1 MELWLSWYILDN
13 KSRMAIILSSLLYAR
28 APQPLRPTPHTPF
41 FSLLWAV
48 WTLIDEL
55 RGQWREDGTRMR
67 MRGTSRYVQI
77 VSFSSLSSISCISA
91 APFHL
96 VVVAHILEAGE
107 DMLKFCYHVKLL
119 SFCSVLP
126 FLRSALCAYS
136 AIRLCPNSHSVS
148 SCLY

>member
-1 MELWLSWYILDN
+1 
-13 KSRMAIILSSLLYAR
+13 MAIILSSLLYAR

-55 RGQWREDGTRMR
+55 RGQWMEDGTRMR

-91 APFHL
+91 APFHFGGGGTHFRGRRRYAQ
-96 VVVAHILEAGE
+96 V
-107 DMLKFCYHVKLL
+107 LL
-119 SFCSVLP
+119 SRQASVFLFCP
-126 FLRSALCAYS
+126 AFLTLRTLCLFGYSALS
-136 AIRLCPNSHSVS
+136 QFTLCQLMSILIP
-148 SCLY
+148 CFD

>member
-1 MELWLSWYILDN
+1 
-13 KSRMAIILSSLLYAR
+13 MAIILSSLLYAR

-55 RGQWREDGTRMR
+55 RGQWMEDGARMR
-67 MRGTSRYVQI
+67 MRGSSRYVQI

-91 APFHL
+91 APFRL

-119 SFCSVLP
+119 SCCLSYAPHFVP
-126 FLRSALCAYS
+126 
-136 AIRLCPNSHSVS
+136 IRLFGSVPVHTLSAHVYTNS
-148 SCLY
+148 LL

>member
-1 MELWLSWYILDN
+1 
-13 KSRMAIILSSLLYAR
+13 MAIILSSLLYAR
-28 APQPLRPTPHTPF
+28 APQSLRPTPHTPF

-55 RGQWREDGTRMR
+55 RGQWMEDGTRMR

-96 VVVAHILEAGE
+96 VVAHILEAGE